1 VILKFGVLVTMTVAA
16 VIVAAPPCLAKNNEA
31 EPQTTNEAKDAT
43 TRPERRVWV
52 HLDAAK
58 GVVLQESDTSIEWR
72 DACVAPCDDW
82 MRRGPYYRLVGGGLG
97 ALAPFTL
104 RASDGEHET
113 VTVRPPAP
121 GLVGL
126 GLVGVVA
133 GGPTAVGAALLWVVG
148 AIVPDSP
155 GISVRTNLIILAV
168 VAGGG
173 AIATGGVILVK
184 DFQWTRVTQTVDTK
198 PSTAAESG
206 PETPQ
211 PTWSRATTES
221 VQAPP
226 PLAFVPLVSGS
237 F

>member
-58 GVVLQESDTSIEWR
+58 GVLLQQSYTSTEWR
-72 DACVAPCDDW
+72 DACVAPCDGW
-82 MRRGPYYRLVGGGLG
+82 MRGGPYYRLVGGGLG
-97 ALAPFTL
+97 TLAPFML

-121 GLVGL
+121 GLVAL
-126 GLVGVVA
+126 GLLGVVA
-133 GGPTAVGAALLWVVG
+133 GGPTAVGATFVWVVG
-148 AIVPDSP
+148 EIVPGSP
-155 GISVRTNLIILAV
+155 GVTVRTSLIILAI
-168 VAGGG
+168 VAGGA
-173 AIATGGVILVK
+173 AIATSGVILIK

-211 PTWSRATTES
+211 PIWSRATTES
-221 VQAPP
+221 VQTPP

>member
-1 VILKFGVLVTMTVAA
+1 VAVILKFGVLGTMTVAA

-113 VTVRPPAP
+113 VTVRAPAP
-121 GLVGL
+121 GLSRSAWWASSP
-126 GLVGVVA
+126 VVRRPSA
-133 GGPTAVGAALLWVVG
+133 PRSCGWSAR
-148 AIVPDSP
+148 SF
-155 GISVRTNLIILAV
+155 LAH
-168 VAGGG
+168 
-173 AIATGGVILVK
+173 
-184 DFQWTRVTQTVDTK
+184 R
-198 PSTAAESG
+198 E
-206 PETPQ
+206 
-211 PTWSRATTES
+211 
-221 VQAPP
+221 
-226 PLAFVPLVSGS
+226 
-237 F
+237 

>member
-1 VILKFGVLVTMTVAA
+1 MTVAA
-16 VIVAAPPCLAKNNEA
+16 VIVAAPPCLAHADEA
-31 EPQTTNEAKDAT
+31 EPQTTNEARDAT
-43 TRPERRVWV
+43 ARPERRVWV

-58 GVVLQESDTSIEWR
+58 GVLLQQSDTSTEWR
-72 DACVAPCDDW
+72 DACVAPCDGW
-82 MRRGPYYRLVGGGLG
+82 MRGGPYYRLVGGGLG
-97 ALAPFTL
+97 TLAPFML

-121 GLVGL
+121 GLVAL

-168 VAGGG
+168 VAGAG

-184 DFQWTRVTQTVDTK
+184 DFQ
-198 PSTAAESG
+198 
-206 PETPQ
+206 
-211 PTWSRATTES
+211 
-221 VQAPP
+221 
-226 PLAFVPLVSGS
+226 
-237 F
+237 